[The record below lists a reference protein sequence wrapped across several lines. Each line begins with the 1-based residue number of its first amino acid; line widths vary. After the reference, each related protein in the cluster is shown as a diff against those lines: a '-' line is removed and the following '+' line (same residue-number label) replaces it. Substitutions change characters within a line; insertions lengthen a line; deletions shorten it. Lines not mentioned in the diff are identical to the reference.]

1 MKSISPIFSKDEML
15 FCSVPVPPINNHKG
29 GEFNFTDTQISK
41 YGQSQTHPS
50 IVYVPE
56 GWNGHQYWLVSTPYP
71 NAIGE
76 FENPCIY
83 YADAENGNFITLQN
97 YLLAQE
103 WESDAANEASAFL
116 SLSTDN
122 AKELA
127 LAKLNA
133 GT

>member
-1 MKSISPIFSKDEML
+1 
-15 FCSVPVPPINNHKG
+15 
-29 GEFNFTDTQISK
+29 
-41 YGQSQTHPS
+41 
-50 IVYVPE
+50 
-56 GWNGHQYWLVSTPYP
+56 LVV
-71 NAIGE
+71 
-76 FENPCIY
+76 
-83 YADAENGNFITLQN
+83 AENGNFVPLQE
-97 YLLAQE
+97 YLLSQE

>member
-1 MKSISPIFSKDEML
+1 MES
-15 FCSVPVPPINNHKG
+15 
-29 GEFNFTDTQISK
+29 
-41 YGQSQTHPS
+41 
-50 IVYVPE
+50 
-56 GWNGHQYWLVSTPYP
+56 LV
-71 NAIGE
+71 
-76 FENPCIY
+76 
-83 YADAENGNFITLQN
+83 DAENGNFTTLQN